1 MPMRTMCLLTAVL
14 LTAGRPLLA
23 DERKPLSFG
32 PGQSIVD
39 LTEVKW
45 APLKTEGV
53 PPGPEIAVLRG
64 DLKSGPVE
72 VLLRLPAKYTFPN
85 HSHMSDE
92 TYVWIKGP
100 FTYVAEDGTAARLS
114 GQTFVSLPGNVP
126 HALICGKQPCLFYV
140 RYSQTFDMTLHPMP
154 KVKSAGSTK
163 RK

>member
-1 MPMRTMCLLTAVL
+1 MRTIYLFTAFLLL
-14 LTAGRPLLA
+14 AGQPLIA

-32 PGQSIVD
+32 PGQSLID
-39 LTEVKW
+39 LNEVKW
-45 APLKTEGV
+45 APLNSEGV

-64 DLKSGPVE
+64 DLKAGPVE

-114 GQTFVSLPGNVP
+114 GQTFISLPGNVP

-140 RYSQTFDMTLHPMP
+140 RYSQTFDMKIHPMP
-154 KVKSAGSTK
+154 KVKKTRSAK
-163 RK
+163 PK